1 MRRGVVMIWLALC
14 CWVQVVPAD
23 ARVGMYFVKGDRH
36 DSLEKESMSEWG
48 KWMTFGHPY
57 EEPQTTRDLLGIMYD
72 SLMGAHMDL
81 QEPLPE
87 KLAVKNNLKIGEYYV
102 FTLDGEFVRLNSWLV
117 MDKKG
122 HIVHSFVFWYG
133 SGKVLP
139 RIMAVWLG
147 VGAYE
152 TPSRDNMELHEQ
164 DDEMWIYYVDKQKKK
179 RLLRSFVKGNVS
191 VITEDVGGG
200 HYFDWP
206 LEREFPTIRQDDLVP
221 ILREFVKMQTG
232 ASKAV
237 EAEREILSLLPRAKK
252 LKYDHNRRTISYGN
266 PPPPPQAPD
275 EGVIPSFGKSWKVVA
290 EKLHFPDASGYR
302 QTEESGPHPQRLTH
316 CDFSWLKQ
324 CGIAYRLRKWERSAS
339 VAYRCMLS
347 EEDRS
352 AVYVAVAQCGTR
364 AYALEG
370 LARMRL
376 WQAQLEEK
384 ARRKAM
390 GEKEEDP
397 PVEPDPLVVA
407 GRTNVSDSLVG
418 DYALYLKGT
427 LDKFGRATR
436 EGRYGAIFF
445 VRGTTAACVVAEDLR
460 RDMLPVARR
469 IDRELKKMHALGP
482 EKREPRKWEPDDG
495 LENEFNKYMKS
506 RGVDPE
512 TGGPWK
518 KGEDREPDSE
528 EPE

>member
-1 MRRGVVMIWLALC
+1 MKRLLMAFLLFGTA
-14 CWVQVVPAD
+14 VPLHAG
-23 ARVGMYFVKGDRH
+23 VGMYFVDGMEQFPV
-36 DSLEKESMSEWG
+36 EKKSMSEWCD
-48 KWMTFGHPY
+48 WMTIGPPDQKP
-57 EEPQTTRDLLGIMYD
+57 ETPRELLGIMYD

-87 KLAVKNNLKIGEYYV
+87 KLDLKNNLKIGKYYV
-102 FTLDGEFVRLNSWLV
+102 FSFSGEFLNLSSWLV
-117 MDKKG
+117 MDRNG
-122 HIVHSFVFWYG
+122 HIVHAFSFGYG
-133 SGKVLP
+133 SGRILP
-139 RIMAVWLG
+139 RVHAVWIG
-147 VGAYE
+147 ISMYGI
-152 TPSRDNMELHEQ
+152 PSRNNMELHEQ
-164 DDEMWIYYVDKQKKK
+164 NDEMWIYYVDKQKKT

-191 VITEDVGGG
+191 VVTQDLGGA
-200 HYFDWP
+200 YCFDWP
-206 LEREFPTIRQDDLVP
+206 LEYESPTIRQDDLVP
-221 ILREFVKMQTG
+221 ILREFVNIQVGK
-232 ASKAV
+232 SKAV

-252 LKYDHNRRTISYGN
+252 LIYDHNRRTISYGN

-275 EGVIPSFGKSWKVVA
+275 RGVIPSFEKSWKVVA

-316 CDFSWLKQ
+316 CCQAWLEK
-324 CGIAYRLRKWERSAS
+324 CGVLYVLEKWKAEASIAR
-339 VAYRCMLS
+339 RCLLS
-347 EEDRS
+347 DEDRS

-397 PVEPDPLVVA
+397 PVEPDPVVVA

-482 EKREPRKWEPDDG
+482 EKREPRKWEPDDS
-495 LENEFNKYMKS
+495 LENKFNKYMKS

-518 KGEDREPDSE
+518 GGEDREPDSE